1 MKSPVSSK
9 SVCIICGS
17 DKYVESNHAGGK
29 NHIAW
34 VTPPFCEGHHQQF
47 HRLVES
53 VKVDLRYT
61 PNKLKRLVSAALA
74 LSIALWMVLQALRE
88 AIFQLPDKNAQ
99 QPEIPKK
106 S

>member
-1 MKSPVSSK
+1 MAAPTKAACV
-9 SVCIICGS
+9 ICGS
-17 DKYVESNHAGGK
+17 DEDLELNHAGGK

-34 VTPPFCEGHHQQF
+34 LRLPFCERHHQQF

-88 AIFQLPDKNAQ
+88 AVFQLPDENAQ